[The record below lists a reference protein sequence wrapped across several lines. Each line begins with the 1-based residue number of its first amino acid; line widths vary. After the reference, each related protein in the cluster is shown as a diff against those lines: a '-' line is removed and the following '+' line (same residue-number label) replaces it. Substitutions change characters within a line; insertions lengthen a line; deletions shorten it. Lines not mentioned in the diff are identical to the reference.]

1 MHPLFRDPT
10 YNRYLKRFIPASVI
24 YAGAIV
30 LASMLI
36 PDHAKASPLTI
47 GIALLPGLA
56 CTAMIWAM
64 ARLLVEMEEVEG
76 ESVDRGS
83 RRASRRERGAEFCS
97 RACEGILDDLLG
109 ATAIKPFILLSA
121 PILASPV
128 RKRACGYRFEPR

>member
-1 MHPLFRDPT
+1 MHPLFRDPA

-64 ARLLVEMEEVEG
+64 ARLLVEMEDEYLRLIEIKKALIATGFALGVAATWG
-76 ESVDRGS
+76 
-83 RRASRRERGAEFCS
+83 
-97 RACEGILDDLLG
+97 LLELY
-109 ATAIKPFILLSA
+109 TDVPKLPVFLMF
-121 PILASPV
+121 PIWCFGLAVGQLWLKV
-128 RKRACGYRFEPR
+128 RDK

>member
-1 MHPLFRDPT
+1 MYPLFRDPT

-64 ARLLVEMEEVEG
+64 ARLLVEMEDEYLRLIEIKKALIATGFALGVAATWG
-76 ESVDRGS
+76 
-83 RRASRRERGAEFCS
+83 
-97 RACEGILDDLLG
+97 LLELY
-109 ATAIKPFILLSA
+109 TDVPKLPVFLIF
-121 PILASPV
+121 PIWCCGLAVGQLWLKV
-128 RKRACGYRFEPR
+128 RDK